1 MLLGQV
7 WKEMNSL
14 SHLET
19 TEKKHRRKTTSFSF
33 KVHLMGW
40 CWLRWFK
47 VWNRT
52 SLRRGKADKDQMCQL
67 VLIAQKPNCTTLFL
81 LCHPPPSQSRLAR
94 VCKCVCKFLVCQK
107 ATHSPWVFAA
117 ASTGLYR
124 VHSVHLTMFVHTCDC
139 WWKVTTLIILN
150 SGSKTNT
157 AFTRFL
163 FYLTNASTI
172 PLPLSTEAFSE
183 QEVCPNTLLLPCY

>member
-47 VWNRT
+47 VWSRT
-52 SLRRGKADKDQMCQL
+52 SLWRGKADKDQTCQL

-81 LCHPPPSQSRLAR
+81 LCHSPITEQTCTCMQMRVQVLGVPEGNAQPMGFCCCIYRSLQSAQCASHN
-94 VCKCVCKFLVCQK
+94 VC
-107 ATHSPWVFAA
+107 THVWLLMESNDA
-117 ASTGLYR
+117 
-124 VHSVHLTMFVHTCDC
+124 H
-139 WWKVTTLIILN
+139 
-150 SGSKTNT
+150 
-157 AFTRFL
+157 
-163 FYLTNASTI
+163 YLK
-172 PLPLSTEAFSE
+172 
-183 QEVCPNTLLLPCY
+183 